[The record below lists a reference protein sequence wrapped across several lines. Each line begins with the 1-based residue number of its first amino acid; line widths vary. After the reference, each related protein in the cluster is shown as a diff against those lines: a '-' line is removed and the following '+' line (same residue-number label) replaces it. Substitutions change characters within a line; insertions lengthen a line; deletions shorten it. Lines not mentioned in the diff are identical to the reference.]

1 MTAGFLNCA
10 GGGRPKNTHFG
21 SQTIFQVSVELE
33 RALPALREAEEAL
46 NVLTK
51 KDISE
56 LKVRGCTWKKAF
68 AQPFGGCLRV
78 CG

>member
-1 MTAGFLNCA
+1 
-10 GGGRPKNTHFG
+10 
-21 SQTIFQVSVELE
+21 VSTELE

-56 LKVRGCTWKKAF
+56 LKVCGPR
-68 AQPFGGCLRV
+68 LRLCAPEAPV
-78 CG
+78 RRTQAMVD

>member
-1 MTAGFLNCA
+1 MD
-10 GGGRPKNTHFG
+10 
-21 SQTIFQVSVELE
+21 

-56 LKVRGCTWKKAF
+56 LKVDGLGLFW
-68 AQPFGGCLRV
+68 PVLRLML
-78 CG
+78 